1 VGQVPIFYAQ
11 RPSGRPAKAGERL
24 SSTYLDV
31 PATPQFPFGHGLSY
45 GSCTLHNLRC
55 APLSAKAGESIEVSV
70 SVRNESAL
78 AGEAMVFLFVG
89 DPVASISRP
98 VRELKGVHRISLGP
112 GECGYLTWQ
121 LPVDALAFLGAD
133 LEPVLEPG
141 RFEIHVGQSADPRE
155 FLSGSIEV
163 LP

>member
-1 VGQVPIFYAQ
+1 
-11 RPSGRPAKAGERL
+11 
-24 SSTYLDV
+24 
-31 PATPQFPFGHGLSY
+31 
-45 GSCTLHNLRC
+45 
-55 APLSAKAGESIEVSV
+55 
-70 SVRNESAL
+70 
-78 AGEAMVFLFVG
+78 VFLFVG

-98 VRELKGVHRISLGP
+98 VLELKGVHRISLGP
-112 GECGYLTWQ
+112 GECGNLTWQ

-141 RFEIHVGQSADPRE
+141 RFEIHVGQSADPRD